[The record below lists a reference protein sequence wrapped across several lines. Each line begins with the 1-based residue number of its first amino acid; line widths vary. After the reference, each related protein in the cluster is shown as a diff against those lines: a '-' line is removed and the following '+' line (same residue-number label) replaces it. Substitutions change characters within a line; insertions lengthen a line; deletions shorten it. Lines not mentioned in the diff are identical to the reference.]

1 MKTMHTVLL
10 LLLFA
15 TPLMG
20 QTQRPPLPIPLPQED
35 FNSNRPSNTPTSGA
49 GKEYRI
55 GSDDLIEVSV
65 FEVPELGGTSRVTAS
80 GAISLPLIGSVDVAG
95 RTPQEVERLIEE
107 ALREKY
113 INDPHV
119 TASVR
124 EYASQ
129 PVSVIGAVK
138 YPSIYQIKGEKT
150 LLEMIAMAQG
160 LDPTTAGKTI
170 QVLRKKPALADDTN
184 QSGQPADTIT
194 IDTEDLFD
202 NGKTE
207 LNIPIQAGDVI
218 NVVRAGSIFVVGE
231 VIHPNEFV
239 LRNGKNITV
248 TQAIGLANGMNR
260 DAKKSACVIYRYH
273 RDGTKEEIHV
283 DYGKILSAGA
293 NDVTLLPNDILF
305 VPANKVKSGLT
316 RALESTISVAMARVV
331 YQGL

>member
-1 MKTMHTVLL
+1 MKVAYIGVSVILFSVLSW
-10 LLLFA
+10 
-15 TPLMG
+15 G
-20 QTQRPPLPIPLPQED
+20 QTQRPVVPFPLFQDE
-35 FNSNRPSNTPTSGA
+35 FNSNRPSNTPTSGP

-55 GSDDLIEVSV
+55 GPDDLIEVSV
-65 FEVPELGGTSRVTAS
+65 FEDPTLNGISRVSAS
-80 GAISLPLIGSVDVAG
+80 GFISLPLIGPVNVAG
-95 RTPQEVERLIEE
+95 QTPQEVEGLIEE
-107 ALREKY
+107 ALRTKY

-129 PVSVIGAVK
+129 PVSVMGAVK
-138 YPSIYQIKGEKT
+138 FPSIYQIKGQKT

-160 LDPTTAGKTI
+160 IDSTTAGKTI
-170 QVLRKKPALADDTN
+170 QVLRKKAATDDTED
-184 QSGQPADTIT
+184 SQPAQTIT
-194 IDTEDLFD
+194 IDTEDLFE

-231 VIHPNEFV
+231 VFHPNEFV
-239 LRNGKNITV
+239 LRNGKNVTV
-248 TQAIGLANGMNR
+248 TQAIGLANGTTR

-293 NDVTLLPNDILF
+293 NDVTMLPNDILF
-305 VPANKVKSGLT
+305 VPANKVKSGIS
-316 RALESTISVAMARVV
+316 RALESTITVAMGRVI
-331 YQGL
+331 YSGL